1 MLPSGC
7 AIMHCTLYAQ
17 LFLQPQ
23 LILHRERTASTVT
36 QLLRLQRVLHKE
48 KSLVKMGAMARCD
61 SILLT
66 HSHDGYYTWQVIV
79 IIIMSRIFAEFSTR
93 ISLTSL

>member
-1 MLPSGC
+1 M
-7 AIMHCTLYAQ
+7 YAQ

-36 QLLRLQRVLHKE
+36 QLLRLQCVLHKE

-61 SILLT
+61 SVLLT
-66 HSHDGYYTWQVIV
+66 HSHEGYYTWQVIV
-79 IIIMSRIFAEFSTR
+79 IIMSRIFAEFSTR
-93 ISLTSL
+93 ISLSSL